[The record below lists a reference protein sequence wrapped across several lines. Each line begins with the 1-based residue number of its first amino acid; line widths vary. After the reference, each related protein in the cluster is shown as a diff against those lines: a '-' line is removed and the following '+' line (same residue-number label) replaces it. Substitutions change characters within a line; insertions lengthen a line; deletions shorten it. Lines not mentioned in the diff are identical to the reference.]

1 MKILSILMKNL
12 FCKVL
17 YRVSY
22 INIDVLNKVDNCLI
36 CPNHS
41 RMFDPF
47 YVLPAELE
55 NEVHIMAK
63 SELFNNFFYRWLFKK
78 YNVFPIDREH
88 IDVRSLLKSLNIFKE
103 NKKAKLLIF
112 PEGRVV
118 KNDSEI
124 KKHYKKGAVYIAANS
139 NVPIIP
145 VYITRR
151 PRLFQKIEVIYGEPI
166 YIRNEDI
173 SDKRKLKEYSI
184 KLIENIYNLNENN
197 LIEC

>member
-1 MKILSILMKNL
+1 MKILSILIKNL

-22 INIDVLNKVDNCLI
+22 VNDEVLKKVDNCLI

-41 RMFDPF
+41 RIFDPF

-55 NEVHIMAK
+55 NEIYIMAK
-63 SELFNNFFYRWLFKK
+63 LELFNNFFYRWLFKQ

-88 IDVRSLLKSLNIFKE
+88 IDVKSMLKSLNIFKE
-103 NKKAKLLIF
+103 NKKAKLLMF

-118 KNDSEI
+118 KKDLEI
-124 KKHYKKGAVYIAANS
+124 KKYYKKGAVFIAANS

-151 PRLFQKIEVIYGEPI
+151 PRIFQKIDVIYGEPI
-166 YIRNEDI
+166 YISYEEVA
-173 SDKRKLKEYSI
+173 DKKKLKEYSI
-184 KLIENIYNLNENN
+184 KLIENIYDLKDKK
-197 LIEC
+197 L